1 MSGLMRSLFLS
12 KNPCKRTIHVVNTIT
27 KTLIHHDGELGKIIK
42 ATTNSLTEFANLNIV
57 LDTASIMLDDKSILN
72 KRMLIMHMA

>member
-1 MSGLMRSLFLS
+1 M
-12 KNPCKRTIHVVNTIT
+12 KEQ
-27 KTLIHHDGELGKIIK
+27 LI
-42 ATTNSLTEFANLNIV
+42 ASQFANLNIV